1 MDDRRYCDAVGATW
15 NGQQVGTF
23 GDLATVSFYPA
34 HQMTIGEGG
43 AVMTLSPLLRK
54 LVESYRDWGRDCWCQ
69 PGKDNTCGKRF
80 EWQLGD
86 LPHGYDH
93 KYTYSHIG
101 CNLKLTDMQAAVG
114 CAQLEKLDGFVAA
127 RRANAHYLTSLLA
140 DIPWL
145 ALPRDAA
152 GGQSSWF
159 GYPLRVLASAAS
171 IGTHPYKSSMPERSV
186 RGCYSPETSSSSRHT
201 RTLRDVSAARWQASA
216 ASADHCCPVKSLV
229 MSRKPRVRRRT
240 PIAALGIGF
249 GSKARRY

>member
-145 ALPRDAA
+145 AYPRDAA
-152 GGQSSWF
+152 GAQSSWF
-159 GYPLRVLASAAS
+159 GYPLRVLASARVDRNTLVQKLNARK
-171 IGTHPYKSSMPERSV
+171 IGTRLLFAGNLVQQPAYANAACRIS
-186 RGCYSPETSSSSRHT
+186 G
-201 RTLRDVSAARWQASA
+201 TLAS
-216 ASADHCCPVKSLV
+216 
-229 MSRKPRVRRRT
+229 
-240 PIAALGIGF
+240 
-249 GSKARRY
+249 